1 MGLGLR
7 CSHNQFMNASLKV
20 DEIKVNLRVLNL
32 ETICDYGSH
41 VSLGEW
47 QNADLEQV
55 LTNALATGSVYR
67 ISDALTINAH
77 LGYLYNFSS
86 TGTKV
91 TDYSV
96 TLALV
101 GSPLSI
107 LCKL

>member
-1 MGLGLR
+1 MGLGLG

-41 VSLGEW
+41 VSSGEW

-55 LTNALATGSVYR
+55 LTNALATCNVYR

>member
-7 CSHNQFMNASLKV
+7 CLHNQFLNASLKV

-41 VSLGEW
+41 VSSGEW
-47 QNADLEQV
+47 WNADVFKV
-55 LTNALATGSVYR
+55 LINALATGNAYR
-67 ISDALTINAH
+67 ISNALTINAH

-86 TGTKV
+86 TCTRV
-91 TDYSV
+91 TDYFVS
-96 TLALV
+96 LALI
-101 GSPLSI
+101 GNPLSI